1 MLVWQ
6 VFLQVAHHGGIRL
19 SPARSKTPAGLLRCN
34 GDEKRETGWEQFLA
48 SKCGDDHA
56 AYVIRHSKITEWHK
70 QCGTP
75 RAYDPEVFTQVQSSV
90 EACNK
95 LLDGECKRIRLLLA
109 LPPTKSTRNKKPEK
123 TRRLDCGQSL
133 RRRQTP

>member
-1 MLVWQ
+1 
-6 VFLQVAHHGGIRL
+6 VASLFAGGA
-19 SPARSKTPAGLLRCN
+19 PWWDKTFSSAQQNAGSLLRCN
-34 GDEKRETGWEQFLA
+34 GGRKARNWLGTILA

-56 AYVIRHSKITEWHK
+56 AYVIRHSKITGWRK

-75 RAYDPEVFTQVQSSV
+75 PACDPEIFTLVQSSV

-95 LLDGECKRIRLLLA
+95 LLDEECERIRLLLA
-109 LPPTKSTRNKKPEK
+109 LPPMKAQVNKKPEK